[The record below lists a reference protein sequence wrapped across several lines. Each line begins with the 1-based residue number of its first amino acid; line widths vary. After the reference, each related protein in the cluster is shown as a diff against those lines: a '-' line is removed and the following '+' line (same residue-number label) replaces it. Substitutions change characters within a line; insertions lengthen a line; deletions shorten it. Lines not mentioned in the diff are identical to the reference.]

1 MIIAYSGDS
10 FLVRRAVKRA
20 FEARGFAM
28 QDVTELAEGMTGGE
42 VAQLAAQSG
51 LFGSSALLLDFSAA
65 FKGQAGVKGRNEVM
79 KVLNTIPEDSLVIVI
94 DLEATPAR
102 QKNYKKLG
110 EFEQLPTPR
119 FAALSHWIRLELESH
134 ALTFEKSVPDT
145 LADLFGEDLPSIA
158 AEINKLSV
166 LDEKLTSEQVIRL
179 VNRPASRSAFDLIDA
194 ISAKKPD
201 VALKTIHSLI
211 AQGEAANR
219 ILGALT
225 WQYNLLARAVAI
237 KESRSRVDATVLT
250 QTLKVAP
257 FVAKKTLALSQNID
271 EVALKKIL
279 LALLDADVAIK
290 TGKNDQWALEALA
303 LKLAT
308 R

>member
-1 MIIAYSGDS
+1 MILAYSGDS
-10 FLVRRAVKRA
+10 FLVRRAVRRA
-20 FEARGFAM
+20 FETRGFAM

-65 FKGQAGVKGRNEVM
+65 FKGQAGVKARNEVM
-79 KVLNTIPEDSLVIVI
+79 KVLATIPEDSLVVVM

-102 QKNYKKLG
+102 QKNFKKLG

-119 FAALSHWIRLELESH
+119 FGALSHWVRLELESQG
-134 ALTFEKSVPDT
+134 LTFEKSVPDT
-145 LADLFGEDLPSIA
+145 LADLFGEDLPSLA

-166 LDEKLTSEQVIRL
+166 LDEKLTSEQVIRI

-194 ISAKKPD
+194 ISAKKPAM
-201 VALKTIHSLI
+201 ALQTIHSLV
-211 AQGEAANR
+211 AQGEAPNR

-271 EVALKKIL
+271 EPALKKIL
-279 LALLDADVAIK
+279 TNLLAADVAIK
-290 TGKNDQWALEALA
+290 TGKDEQWALESLA
-303 LKLAT
+303 LQLAAK
-308 R
+308 